1 MILIDNIFNTMNINL
16 KEFITDDVNII
27 ELFLCKDSDKDT
39 SVIDVNI
46 TSDFESIIEKK
57 YKKYKEERYKSYH
70 HKDKVYTYELSS
82 DNQYVS
88 SKITMKSEIIKN
100 TNNTN
105 TNTNNTTNAKPN
117 IFILSS
123 KIDKF
128 PQYIFP
134 CTNEIDNI
142 STYLIKEFKI
152 NNRISLM
159 LRYDYLN
166 GKDEV
171 VSKSFY
177 IEYRHS
183 PNVEIDKI
191 NEYVN
196 NLVATHVAHVAH
208 I

>member
-1 MILIDNIFNTMNINL
+1 MSNNIINL
-16 KEFITDDVNII
+16 SDFLTDDVNII
-27 ELFLCKDSDKDT
+27 EIFFCKSG
-39 SVIDVNI
+39 SGSSGNGAEIDVRI
-46 TSDFESIIEKK
+46 TSDIESIVEKK
-57 YKKYKEERYKSYH
+57 YKKYKEEKYKSYH
-70 HKDKVYTYELSS
+70 HKDKVYTYELSN

-88 SKITMKSEIIKN
+88 SKITTSSIY
-100 TNNTN
+100 
-105 TNTNNTTNAKPN
+105 AKPN

-134 CTNEIDNI
+134 CTNDIDNI
-142 STYLIKEFKI
+142 STYTIKEFKI

-159 LRYDYLN
+159 IRYDYSVAN
-166 GKDEV
+166 TATAANAANAANA
-171 VSKSFY
+171 KSFY

-196 NLVATHVAHVAH
+196 NLINTYAHTL
-208 I
+208 

>member
-1 MILIDNIFNTMNINL
+1 MNINL

-100 TNNTN
+100 
-105 TNTNNTTNAKPN
+105 NTTNAKPN

-166 GKDEV
+166 GKEEV

>member
-1 MILIDNIFNTMNINL
+1 MISIITIIIANMNIINL
-16 KEFITDDVNII
+16 TDFITDDVNII
-27 ELFLCKDSDKDT
+27 EIFMCKVIDENAANAAD
-39 SVIDVNI
+39 VIDVNI
-46 TSDFESIIEKK
+46 NSNIEGIIEKK
-57 YKKYKEERYKSYH
+57 YKKYKEEKYKSYH
-70 HKDKVYTYELSS
+70 YKDKVYTYELSN

-88 SKITMKSEIIKN
+88 SKIMITSKYNNCKSNKSSV
-100 TNNTN
+100 
-105 TNTNNTTNAKPN
+105 
-117 IFILSS
+117 FILSS

-134 CTNEIDNI
+134 CTNDIDNI
-142 STYLIKEFKI
+142 STYTIKEFKI

-166 GKDEV
+166 GDDKCV

-191 NEYVN
+191 NEYIN
-196 NLVATHVAHVAH
+196 NLVATY
-208 I
+208 INC

>member
-1 MILIDNIFNTMNINL
+1 MIIISYHTMNINL
-16 KEFITDDVNII
+16 TDFITDEVNII
-27 ELFLCKDSDKDT
+27 EFYLCKDSDKD
-39 SVIDVNI
+39 SNVIDVNI
-46 TSDFESIIEKK
+46 NSDFESIIEKK

-88 SKITMKSEIIKN
+88 SKITIKSEIIN
-100 TNNTN
+100 NNNTN
-105 TNTNNTTNAKPN
+105 SKPN

-166 GKDEV
+166 DKEEI

-191 NEYVN
+191 NEYIN
-196 NLVATHVAHVAH
+196 NILATHVSH

>member
-1 MILIDNIFNTMNINL
+1 MNINL

-100 TNNTN
+100 NTNNTNNTN
-105 TNTNNTTNAKPN
+105 TTNNTDAKPN

-134 CTNEIDNI
+134 CTNDIDNI

-166 GKDEV
+166 GEDKV

-196 NLVATHVAHVAH
+196 NLVATNVAHVAH

>member
-1 MILIDNIFNTMNINL
+1 MNINL
-16 KEFITDDVNII
+16 TEFITDDVNII
-27 ELFLCKDSDKDT
+27 EIFLCNDSDSDENR

-46 TSDFESIIEKK
+46 TSDFESFIEKK

-88 SKITMKSEIIKN
+88 SKITMKSELIKN
-100 TNNTN
+100 NNA
-105 TNTNNTTNAKPN
+105 NAKSN
-117 IFILSS
+117 LFILSS

-134 CTNEIDNI
+134 CTNDIDNI
-142 STYLIKEFKI
+142 TMYLIKEFKI

-166 GKDEV
+166 GCEDKV
-171 VSKSFY
+171 VSKSFN

-196 NLVATHVAHVAH
+196 NLVAAHVAAYS
-208 I
+208 

>member
-1 MILIDNIFNTMNINL
+1 MNINL
-16 KEFITDDVNII
+16 TEFITDDVNII
-27 ELFLCKDSDKDT
+27 EIFLCKCKDSDADT
-39 SVIDVNI
+39 NVIDVNI
-46 TSDFESIIEKK
+46 TSDFESFIEKK

-88 SKITMKSEIIKN
+88 SKITMKSEMIKN
-100 TNNTN
+100 NNT
-105 TNTNNTTNAKPN
+105 N

-134 CTNEIDNI
+134 CTNDIDNI
-142 STYLIKEFKI
+142 STYLIKEYKI

-166 GKDEV
+166 GREDKV
-171 VSKSFY
+171 VSKSFN
-177 IEYRHS
+177 IEYKHS

-196 NLVATHVAHVAH
+196 NLVATQVSHVGYA
-208 I
+208 

>member
-1 MILIDNIFNTMNINL
+1 MIIISYHTMNINL
-16 KEFITDDVNII
+16 TDFITDEVNII
-27 ELFLCKDSDKDT
+27 EFYLCKDSDKD
-39 SVIDVNI
+39 SNVIDVNI
-46 TSDFESIIEKK
+46 NSDFESIIEKK

-88 SKITMKSEIIKN
+88 SKITIKSEIIN
-100 TNNTN
+100 NNNTN
-105 TNTNNTTNAKPN
+105 SKPN

-166 GKDEV
+166 DKEEV

-191 NEYVN
+191 NEYIN
-196 NLVATHVAHVAH
+196 NILATHVSHVSHVLH

>member
-1 MILIDNIFNTMNINL
+1 MNIINL
-16 KEFITDDVNII
+16 TEFITDDVNII
-27 ELFLCKDSDKDT
+27 EIFICKYNDDT
-39 SVIDVNI
+39 DVIDVNI
-46 TSDFESIIEKK
+46 HSDIENMIEKK
-57 YKKYKEERYKSYH
+57 YKKYKEEKYKSYH
-70 HKDKVYTYELSS
+70 YKDKVYTYELSN

-88 SKITMKSEIIKN
+88 SKIMIKSEFISRKDC
-100 TNNTN
+100 
-105 TNTNNTTNAKPN
+105 KSN

-142 STYLIKEFKI
+142 SIYSIKEFKI

-159 LRYDYLN
+159 IRYDYLN
-166 GKDEV
+166 NNV
-171 VSKSFY
+171 VSKSFN

-191 NEYVN
+191 NEYIN
-196 NLVATHVAHVAH
+196 NLVATYINA
-208 I
+208 

>member
-1 MILIDNIFNTMNINL
+1 MNTINL
-16 KEFITDDVNII
+16 TDFITDDVNII
-27 ELFLCKDSDKDT
+27 EIFLCKDIT
-39 SVIDVNI
+39 ANAANAANAIDVNI
-46 TSDFESIIEKK
+46 NSDIESIIENK
-57 YKKYKEERYKSYH
+57 YKKYKEDKYKSYH
-70 HKDKVYTYELSS
+70 YKDKVYTYELSN

-88 SKITMKSEIIKN
+88 SKIMIISKHDKYNNCKSNKSS
-100 TNNTN
+100 
-105 TNTNNTTNAKPN
+105 

-134 CTNEIDNI
+134 CTNDIDNI
-142 STYLIKEFKI
+142 SIYTIKEFKI

-166 GKDEV
+166 GDDKSE

-191 NEYVN
+191 NEYIN
-196 NLVATHVAHVAH
+196 NLVATY
-208 I
+208 INC

>member
-1 MILIDNIFNTMNINL
+1 MISIITIIIANMNIINL
-16 KEFITDDVNII
+16 TDFITDDVNII
-27 ELFLCKDSDKDT
+27 EIFMCKVIDENAADAADAAD
-39 SVIDVNI
+39 VIDVNI
-46 TSDFESIIEKK
+46 NSNIEGIIEKK
-57 YKKYKEERYKSYH
+57 YKKYKEEKYKSYH
-70 HKDKVYTYELSS
+70 YKDKVYTYELSN

-88 SKITMKSEIIKN
+88 SKIMITSKYNNCKSNKSSV
-100 TNNTN
+100 
-105 TNTNNTTNAKPN
+105 
-117 IFILSS
+117 FILSS

-134 CTNEIDNI
+134 CTNDIDNI
-142 STYLIKEFKI
+142 STYTIKEFKI

-166 GKDEV
+166 GDDKCV

-191 NEYVN
+191 NEYIN
-196 NLVATHVAHVAH
+196 NLVATY
-208 I
+208 INC

>member
-1 MILIDNIFNTMNINL
+1 MSMSNNIINL
-16 KEFITDDVNII
+16 SDFLTDDVNII
-27 ELFLCKDSDKDT
+27 EIFFCKSG
-39 SVIDVNI
+39 SSGNGAEIDVRI
-46 TSDFESIIEKK
+46 TSDIESIVEKK
-57 YKKYKEERYKSYH
+57 YKKYKEEKYKSYH
-70 HKDKVYTYELSS
+70 HKDKVYTYELSN

-88 SKITMKSEIIKN
+88 SKITTSSIY
-100 TNNTN
+100 
-105 TNTNNTTNAKPN
+105 AKPN

-134 CTNEIDNI
+134 CTNDIDNI
-142 STYLIKEFKI
+142 STYTIKEFKI

-159 LRYDYLN
+159 IRYDYSAAN
-166 GKDEV
+166 TATAATA
-171 VSKSFY
+171 KSFY

-196 NLVATHVAHVAH
+196 NLINTYTHTL
-208 I
+208 

>member
-1 MILIDNIFNTMNINL
+1 MNINL
-16 KEFITDDVNII
+16 KEFIADDVNII
-27 ELFLCKDSDKDT
+27 ELFLCKDSDKDS

-46 TSDFESIIEKK
+46 TSEFESIIEKK

-88 SKITMKSEIIKN
+88 SKITMKSEVIKN
-100 TNNTN
+100 VNA
-105 TNTNNTTNAKPN
+105 NAKPN

-134 CTNEIDNI
+134 CTNDLDNI
-142 STYLIKEFKI
+142 TTYLIKEFKI

-166 GKDEV
+166 GKEDKV

-196 NLVATHVAHVAH
+196 NLVATSVTSVTSVTHVTSVTSV
-208 I
+208 

>member
-1 MILIDNIFNTMNINL
+1 MNINL
-16 KEFITDDVNII
+16 KEFIADDVNII
-27 ELFLCKDSDKDT
+27 ELFLCKDSDKDS

-46 TSDFESIIEKK
+46 TSEFESIIEKK

-88 SKITMKSEIIKN
+88 SKITMKSEVIKN
-100 TNNTN
+100 ANA
-105 TNTNNTTNAKPN
+105 NAKPN

-134 CTNEIDNI
+134 STNDLDNI
-142 STYLIKEFKI
+142 TTYLIKEFKI

-166 GKDEV
+166 GKEDKV

-196 NLVATHVAHVAH
+196 NLVATSVTSVTSVTHVTSVTSV
-208 I
+208 

>member
-1 MILIDNIFNTMNINL
+1 MNINL

-27 ELFLCKDSDKDT
+27 ELFLCKDIDKD
-39 SVIDVNI
+39 SGVIDVNI

-100 TNNTN
+100 INNTTNN
-105 TNTNNTTNAKPN
+105 TNAKPN

-166 GKDEV
+166 GKEDV

-196 NLVATHVAHVAH
+196 NLVAAHVAHVAH

>member
-1 MILIDNIFNTMNINL
+1 MISIITIIIANMNIINL
-16 KEFITDDVNII
+16 TDFITDDVNII
-27 ELFLCKDSDKDT
+27 EIFMCKVIDENAADAAD
-39 SVIDVNI
+39 VIDVNI
-46 TSDFESIIEKK
+46 NSNIEGIIEKK
-57 YKKYKEERYKSYH
+57 YKKYKEEKYKSYH
-70 HKDKVYTYELSS
+70 YKDKVYTYELSN

-88 SKITMKSEIIKN
+88 SKIMITSKYNNCKSNKSSV
-100 TNNTN
+100 
-105 TNTNNTTNAKPN
+105 
-117 IFILSS
+117 FILSS

-134 CTNEIDNI
+134 CTNDIDNI
-142 STYLIKEFKI
+142 STYTIKEFKI

-166 GKDEV
+166 GDDKCV

-191 NEYVN
+191 NEYIN
-196 NLVATHVAHVAH
+196 NLVATY
-208 I
+208 INC

>member
-1 MILIDNIFNTMNINL
+1 MSNNIINL
-16 KEFITDDVNII
+16 SDFLTDDVNII
-27 ELFLCKDSDKDT
+27 EIFFCKSGGG
-39 SVIDVNI
+39 SGNGAEIDVRI
-46 TSDFESIIEKK
+46 TSDIESIVEKK
-57 YKKYKEERYKSYH
+57 YKKYKEEKYKSYH
-70 HKDKVYTYELSS
+70 HKDKVYTYELSN

-88 SKITMKSEIIKN
+88 SKITTSSIY
-100 TNNTN
+100 
-105 TNTNNTTNAKPN
+105 AKPN

-134 CTNEIDNI
+134 CTNDIDNI
-142 STYLIKEFKI
+142 STYTIKEFKI

-159 LRYDYLN
+159 IRYDYS
-166 GKDEV
+166 V
-171 VSKSFY
+171 ATAATTAATAKSFY

-196 NLVATHVAHVAH
+196 NLINTYAHTL
-208 I
+208 

>member
-1 MILIDNIFNTMNINL
+1 MNINL
-16 KEFITDDVNII
+16 KEFIADDVNII
-27 ELFLCKDSDKDT
+27 ELFLCKDSDKDS

-46 TSDFESIIEKK
+46 TSEFESIIEKK

-88 SKITMKSEIIKN
+88 SKITMKSEVIKN
-100 TNNTN
+100 ANA
-105 TNTNNTTNAKPN
+105 NAKPN

-134 CTNEIDNI
+134 CTNDLDNI
-142 STYLIKEFKI
+142 TTYLIKEFKI

-166 GKDEV
+166 GKEDKV

-196 NLVATHVAHVAH
+196 NLVATSVTSVTSVTHVTSVTSV
-208 I
+208 

>member
-1 MILIDNIFNTMNINL
+1 MIIISYHTMNINL
-16 KEFITDDVNII
+16 TDFITDEVNII
-27 ELFLCKDSDKDT
+27 EFYLCKDSDKD
-39 SVIDVNI
+39 SNVIDVNI
-46 TSDFESIIEKK
+46 NSDFESIIEKK

-88 SKITMKSEIIKN
+88 SKITIKSEIIKN
-100 TNNTN
+100 NNTN
-105 TNTNNTTNAKPN
+105 SKPN

-166 GKDEV
+166 GEDKV

-191 NEYVN
+191 NEYIN
-196 NLVATHVAHVAH
+196 NILATHVSHVSHVLH

>member
-1 MILIDNIFNTMNINL
+1 MNINL
-16 KEFITDDVNII
+16 TEFITDDVNII
-27 ELFLCKDSDKDT
+27 EIFLCNDSDENR

-46 TSDFESIIEKK
+46 TSDFESFIEKK

-88 SKITMKSEIIKN
+88 SKITMKSKLIKN
-100 TNNTN
+100 NNA
-105 TNTNNTTNAKPN
+105 NAKSN
-117 IFILSS
+117 LFILSS

-134 CTNEIDNI
+134 CTNDIDNI
-142 STYLIKEFKI
+142 TMYLIKEFKI

-166 GKDEV
+166 GCEDKV
-171 VSKSFY
+171 VSKSFN
-177 IEYRHS
+177 IEYKHS

-196 NLVATHVAHVAH
+196 NLVATQVAYVGHVGYV
-208 I
+208 

>member
-1 MILIDNIFNTMNINL
+1 MNINL
-16 KEFITDDVNII
+16 TEFITDDVNII
-27 ELFLCKDSDKDT
+27 EIFLCKCKDSNSDADT
-39 SVIDVNI
+39 NVIDVNI
-46 TSDFESIIEKK
+46 TSDFESFIEKK

-88 SKITMKSEIIKN
+88 SKITMKSEMIKN
-100 TNNTN
+100 NNT
-105 TNTNNTTNAKPN
+105 N

-134 CTNEIDNI
+134 CTNDIDNI
-142 STYLIKEFKI
+142 STYLIKEYKI

-166 GKDEV
+166 GSEDKV
-171 VSKSFY
+171 VSKSFN
-177 IEYRHS
+177 IEYKHS

-196 NLVATHVAHVAH
+196 NLVATQVSYVGHVGYA
-208 I
+208 

>member
-1 MILIDNIFNTMNINL
+1 MNSKHVPMSSIINL
-16 KEFITDDVNII
+16 SDFITDDVNII
-27 ELFLCKDSDKDT
+27 EIFFCNADVRDAL
-39 SVIDVNI
+39 IDVQM
-46 TSDFESIIEKK
+46 TSDIESIVEKK
-57 YKKYKEERYKSYH
+57 YKKYKEEKYKSYH
-70 HKDKVYTYELSS
+70 HKDKVYTYELSN

-88 SKITMKSEIIKN
+88 SKITIRSKD
-100 TNNTN
+100 
-105 TNTNNTTNAKPN
+105 AKPN

-134 CTNEIDNI
+134 CTNDIDNI
-142 STYLIKEFKI
+142 STYTIKEFKI

-159 LRYDYLN
+159 IRYDYL
-166 GKDEV
+166 DDV
-171 VSKSFY
+171 VITKSFY

-196 NLVATHVAHVAH
+196 NLISTYAGM
-208 I
+208 